1 MFGTRINAHI
11 LALQGGFRRRCCCL
25 ALPSDHT
32 DALSV
37 CSPDVVMT
45 SSSPKLGL
53 ALGHQ
58 IAELQVVDLVGQDE
72 VVERQSAFMS

>member
-1 MFGTRINAHI
+1 MFGIRITSHI
-11 LALQGGFRRRCCCL
+11 LVLQGGFRRRCCCL

-32 DALSV
+32 DALV
-37 CSPDVVMT
+37 CGPDVVMT